1 MATQRVHIALRNYI
15 FTGFLKFTKNH
26 IGEYIKSNLIMTDYN
41 IYRKLELKRVNYAR
55 LRKGEVAEYA
65 NRVLTVV
72 DKHDPEL
79 LLFKPVYDLLTAKQ
93 TEIDILGLRY
103 GIDPLR
109 FEFDKK
115 KSKLH
120 LTIST
125 LKLKVRLL
133 SKSSNDADLVLITS
147 HVDSYLRYLH
157 NYNEKEISQRVKGF
171 TNKVKA
177 HQPLKEAL
185 LNHELME
192 YVEQIELAHT
202 DMQSVINKRVQ
213 LLSERPD
220 IPTPF
225 LIASVSNSIDD
236 LFKGIEVAHL
246 TNTELDYEPLVS
258 ELNKLTD
265 MFKLTLN
272 LRDAYNKRKA
282 EGKEGDEPD
291 MDGGDEES
299 TEGVQ
304 PTSTGNYNG
313 YDPYK
318 VYVIPSDEEE
328 STEAS
333 LPAEDGDGEGT
344 PLELASNCTDD
355 DEQPVEGDV

>member
-1 MATQRVHIALRNYI
+1 M
-15 FTGFLKFTKNH
+15 
-26 IGEYIKSNLIMTDYN
+26 SNYN
-41 IYRKLELKRVNYAR
+41 IYGKLELQRVNYAR

-65 NRVLTVV
+65 NRALTVV

-147 HVDSYLRYLH
+147 HIDSYLRYLH

-177 HQPLKEAL
+177 DQPLKEAL

-192 YVEQIELAHT
+192 NIEQIELAHT
-202 DMQSVINKRVQ
+202 DMQSVINKRVE

-225 LIASVSNSIDD
+225 LIASVAKSIDD

-246 TNTELDYEPLVS
+246 TNTELDYEPLVN

-282 EGKEGDEPD
+282 KGEEGDEPD
-291 MDGGDEES
+291 MDGGDEEG
-299 TEGVQ
+299 TEGMQ
-304 PTSTGNYNG
+304 TTSTSNYNG

-318 VYVIPSDEEE
+318 VYVVPFDEEE
-328 STEAS
+328 SHEAPES
-333 LPAEDGDGEGT
+333 LEEGGGEAT
-344 PLELASNCTDD
+344 PPETASNGAEG